1 MNVIVFGATGM
12 VGQGVLLEC
21 LDDASISSVLAVG
34 RRPCGLTHPKL
45 HDIVHHDFLDY
56 STIED
61 GLRGYDACFFC
72 LGVSAAGMS
81 EQDYHR
87 LTFEVTL
94 RAAETLVRLNPTMT
108 FCYVSGTGT
117 DSSERGRSMWARV
130 KGKTENHLMRLPF
143 KATYMFRPGYIQPL
157 RGVRSGTRLYRAV
170 YAVLGPLYP
179 VLKTLAPNSVTTTV
193 QVGRAMIR
201 VARHG
206 FSRQLLES
214 RDINALAAMTPR
226 SA

>member
-1 MNVIVFGATGM
+1 MKVIIFGATGM

-21 LDDASISSVLAVG
+21 LDDASVSSVLAVG
-34 RRPCGLTHPKL
+34 RRACGHTHPKL
-45 HDIVHHDFLDY
+45 REIVHRDFLDY
-56 STIED
+56 STIAD
-61 GLRGYDACFFC
+61 ALRGYDACFFC

-81 EQDYHR
+81 EADYHR

-94 RAAETLVRLNPTMT
+94 RAAETLARLNPAMT
-108 FCYVSGTGT
+108 FCYVSGAGT

-143 KATYMFRPGYIQPL
+143 KATYMFRPGYIQPM
-157 RGVRSGTRLYRAV
+157 RGVTSSTRLYRAV

-179 VLKTLAPNSVTTTV
+179 VLKTLFPDSVTTTE

-201 VARHG
+201 VARNG
-206 FSRQLLES
+206 YARQLLDN
-214 RDINALAAMTPR
+214 RDINALAAMAPR
-226 SA
+226 GA